1 MTTFDLHIVRRLSAS
16 FIFLLLVLIVFYIVL
31 HYVEFI
37 DDFMDRGAAMRDVF
51 LVYYPSLIPDIVR
64 LTTPLALFLSCV
76 YLTGRLAQE
85 FQLLA
90 LQTSGVSLYRL
101 MIPFVAV
108 GLVVTAAVF
117 GFNGWIVPVTNDVVL
132 DFEQQY
138 LKDAPR
144 QLDITDIHLQDS
156 PGTVLA
162 VGYYDRNAR
171 TAHRVSLQR
180 FERGSTL
187 VHRIDA
193 DRMVWLDSLSRWR
206 FMEVRQRRLSA
217 ASERYSQQAI
227 LDTSLHVLPRDLA
240 RTERDVESMTIPEA
254 GLYLE
259 SLKRAGVSNIGRPS
273 VTYYSKFSYPL
284 ASLIVVL
291 LGVPLASVRRRRGQA
306 VQLAIGLFVAFVYL
320 AALKVTEPFGYAE
333 ALPPIVAAWLPHAV
347 FFLFALLTLRFA
359 PK

>member
-1 MTTFDLHIVRRLSAS
+1 MTTFDLHIIRRLTLG
-16 FIFLLLVLIVFYIVL
+16 FVFLLAVLIVFYIVL

-76 YLTGRLAQE
+76 FLTGKLAQE

-101 MIPFVAV
+101 MVPFVLV
-108 GLVVTAAVF
+108 GLVVTAAIF
-117 GFNGWIVPVTNDVVL
+117 GFTGWIVPRTNDIVL
-132 DFEQQY
+132 NFEKQY

-144 QLDITDIHLQDS
+144 QTDITDIHLQNS
-156 PGTVLA
+156 PGSILA

-180 FERGSTL
+180 FDDQSRMI
-187 VHRIDA
+187 HRVDA
-193 DRMVWLDSLSRWR
+193 DRMVWVDSLARWR
-206 FMEVRQRRLSA
+206 MLTVRERRLSPTLEILEQHA
-217 ASERYSQQAI
+217 E
-227 LDTSLHVLPRDLA
+227 LDTLLHVLPRDLA

-254 GLYLE
+254 RAYIE
-259 SLKRAGVSNIGRPS
+259 SLRRAGVSSRGRPE

-284 ASLIVVL
+284 ASLIVILV
-291 LGVPLASVRRRRGQA
+291 GVPLASVRRRRGQA
-306 VQLAIGLFVAFVYL
+306 IQLAIGLFVAFVYL
-320 AALKVTEPFGYAE
+320 STLKVTEPLGYAGT
-333 ALPPIVAAWLPHAV
+333 LSPIVAAWLPHG
-347 FFLFALLTLRFA
+347 LFAAFA
-359 PK
+359 LIALIAARK